1 MTSYFP
7 NVLGKSN
14 VSSLLNYHKRAL
26 LYAAEGCWHLY
37 FQVSSSRELQEAK
50 WMQRRPWSTHFHGS
64 WGAHSQWEGVGRLT
78 GLRWVEL
85 HGSPACW
92 AQAEPRERENCISPI
107 SPGCSASC
115 LYCAQILGQTAK
127 HSLEQTLHSRAN
139 LEALLFSS

>member
-7 NVLGKSN
+7 NILGKSN

-26 LYAAEGCWHLY
+26 LYAAEGCWHL
-37 FQVSSSRELQEAK
+37 FFSGIQLQRVTRGQMDAEKALIHTF
-50 WMQRRPWSTHFHGS
+50 PWLLR
-64 WGAHSQWEGVGRLT
+64 HSQPVGRCGEADRAALGWAAWQSCLLGT
-78 GLRWVEL
+78 GWTK
-85 HGSPACW
+85 
-92 AQAEPRERENCISPI
+92 RENCISPI